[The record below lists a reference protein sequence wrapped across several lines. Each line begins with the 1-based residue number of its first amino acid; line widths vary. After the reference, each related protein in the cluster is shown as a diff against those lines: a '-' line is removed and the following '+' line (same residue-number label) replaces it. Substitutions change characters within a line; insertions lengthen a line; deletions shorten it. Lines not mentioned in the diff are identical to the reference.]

1 MKKRRRLRNR
11 AGFTVAEMV
20 VATVIIAVGFLA
32 LAGLMATVMGRHTR
46 ATVVQEMTTIA
57 ESKLEELRAASIID
71 AVNTAI
77 VDVGG
82 SVATDVADHND
93 VITSSTGR
101 GYKLRW
107 EIADHASGAKSVTM
121 RISMTQT
128 HDRHKVQPMDF
139 STLLLVV
146 R

>member
-1 MKKRRRLRNR
+1 MKAPRRFRNR
-11 AGFTVAEMV
+11 AGFTVAEMI
-20 VATVIIAVGFLA
+20 VATVVIAVGFLA
-32 LAGLMATVMGRHTR
+32 LAGLMATVLGRHTR

-57 ESKLEELRAASIID
+57 ESKLEELRAASLIH
-71 AVNTAI
+71 ASNTAI

-82 SVATDVADHND
+82 STTMDVADHSD
-93 VITSSTGR
+93 VITSSTAR

-107 EIADHASGAKSVTM
+107 VIADHASGARSVTM
-121 RISMTQT
+121 RISMTQAF
-128 HDRHKVQPMDF
+128 DRHRVAPMDF